1 MLYIAKQC
9 TILTL
14 RNLVTR
20 ENDPNWGNKENQRHG
35 CLGLLWN
42 QWNKILCDLREF
54 TWNVIPLLVVF
65 HGWSTE
71 TFCNFSGVFHL
82 TFFHSATHFESQ
94 PNLCSLTHS
103 HEPLCCVK
111 LFLYGSSQDAV
122 GIRCKCP
129 CLFPVSL
136 HNNYFTM
143 LYIVTKDST
152 VLFQG
157 PLTIQLSRQPLGSS
171 GNEELILTG
180 RDLWQTQTQGGRAIC
195 CSHWGVWE
203 EERKKSIE
211 RQHTLPT
218 RTHCSASSNIL
229 LLDADNI
236 TNKPRRCFCFVLFC
250 CRCCFLSGCQNSSII
265 GCY

>member
-1 MLYIAKQC
+1 MIY
-9 TILTL
+9 
-14 RNLVTR
+14 RNLLQLFR
-20 ENDPNWGNKENQRHG
+20 CFPFN
-35 CLGLLWN
+35 
-42 QWNKILCDLREF
+42 IF
-54 TWNVIPLLVVF
+54 
-65 HGWSTE
+65 S
-71 TFCNFSGVFHL
+71 FCNSFWITTKL
-82 TFFHSATHFESQ
+82 M
-94 PNLCSLTHS
+94 LTHS

-157 PLTIQLSRQPLGSS
+157 PLTIQLSQQPLGSS

-180 RDLWQTQTQGGRAIC
+180 RDLWQTHTQGGRAIC